1 MHAMCRLHVLL
12 IPFSVPRQRRLRTQ
26 AVVPGPAISVAANTN
41 AYVAVP
47 ERKCSNSMFYRL
59 DIYMFKVPKL
69 MLRAHS
75 FPQVW

>member
-1 MHAMCRLHVLL
+1 M
-12 IPFSVPRQRRLRTQ
+12 
-26 AVVPGPAISVAANTN
+26 VPGPAISVAANTN